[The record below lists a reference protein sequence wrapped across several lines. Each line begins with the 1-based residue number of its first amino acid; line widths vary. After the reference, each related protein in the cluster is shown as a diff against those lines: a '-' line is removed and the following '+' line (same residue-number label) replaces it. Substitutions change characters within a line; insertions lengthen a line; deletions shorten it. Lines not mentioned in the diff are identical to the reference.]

1 VPLVPRYFFHIHDG
15 RDSPDQEGVH
25 LPDLHAVRPEAIR
38 AASEMLRDLDGALT
52 GEEWTI
58 KVTDQAS
65 QPVLT
70 LRFSAT
76 EHAHYPIPRHRH

>member
-1 VPLVPRYFFHIHDG
+1 MPRYFFHIHDG
-15 RDSPDQEGVH
+15 RDVPDREGAD
-25 LPDLHAVRPEAIR
+25 LPDMHAVRSEPIR
-38 AASEMLRDLDGALT
+38 AASEILRDLDGALT
-52 GEEWTI
+52 GEEWTM

-76 EHAHYPIPRHRH
+76 EHAHYPIPRRCH